1 MEIGEELNRLFLAGV
16 GAVAM
21 TAEKSKELVDTLVKK
36 GELTVSQGKEL
47 NEELKH
53 NVKEK
58 IREAV
63 GCEKEASSG
72 SSSILEKMEKMSPEE
87 LEAIRAKLM
96 EMEHKKS
103 E

>member
-1 MEIGEELNRLFLAGV
+1 MEFGEELNKLFLAGV

-21 TAEKSKELVDTLVKK
+21 TAEKSKELIDALVKK

-58 IREAV
+58 IREEVCPEDA
-63 GCEKEASSG
+63 K
-72 SSSILEKMEKMSPEE
+72 SSSVLEQMEQMSPEE
-87 LEAIRAKLM
+87 LNAVRAKLA
-96 EMEHKKS
+96 EIESKNTD
-103 E
+103 

>member
-1 MEIGEELNRLFLAGV
+1 MEFGEELNRLFLAGV

-63 GCEKEASSG
+63 GCEKESSPRSG
-72 SSSILEKMEKMSPEE
+72 SILEEMEKMSPEE
-87 LEAIRAKLM
+87 LEAIRTKLM
-96 EMEHKKS
+96 EMEQKKT